1 MNIVKK
7 PQIWNIA
14 IIRIIVLFG
23 PVCLSK
29 TFDTFESEALDVK
42 MGIR

>member
-14 IIRIIVLFG
+14 IIRIIVFFG

-29 TFDTFESEALDVK
+29 TFYTFENEALDVK
-42 MGIR
+42 IGIQ